1 MFRRRRSEDA
11 DRDEFDYDE
20 PEQPAGVPRAEGGPW
35 DAEEPFPALER
46 VDLGSLQVPVG
57 PEHEIQLVMAEQHG
71 AWVTVRYR
79 DSEVQI
85 QAFAAARRG
94 ALWDDV
100 RAEIAAEVN
109 TAGGRSQETEGS
121 FGIELMAQVPAEP
134 GQPMKGAGEVGGMRL
149 VRFVGIDGPRWFV
162 RGLFTGP
169 AADGG
174 DQASLL
180 EGVFRDVV
188 VVRGEHPVPPREILE
203 LRLPPEARQALEE
216 QAAAEEEEN
225 RFHGDLNP
233 FDRGPEFTETR

>member
-1 MFRRRRSEDA
+1 VFRRRRSEDA

-20 PEQPAGVPRAEGGPW
+20 PEQPAGVPHAEGGPW

-46 VDLGSLQVPVG
+46 VDLGSLQVPIG

-71 AWVTVRYR
+71 AWVTIRYR
-79 DSEVQI
+79 ESEVQI
-85 QAFAAARRG
+85 QAFAAARGG

-109 TAGGRSQETEGS
+109 TAGGRSQEAEGS

-134 GQPMKGAGEVGGMRL
+134 DQGPGEPDGMRL
-149 VRFVGIDGPRWFV
+149 VRFVGVDGPRWFV

-174 DQASLL
+174 DQADLL
-180 EGVFRDVV
+180 EEVFRDVV

-216 QAAAEEEEN
+216 QAAAEQEN
-225 RFHGDLNP
+225 RFGGDLNP
-233 FDRGPEFTETR
+233 FERGPEFTETR

>member
-1 MFRRRRSEDA
+1 VFRRRRSEDA

-35 DAEEPFPALER
+35 DAEEAFPALER
-46 VDLGSLQVPVG
+46 VDLGSLQVPIG

-71 AWVTVRYR
+71 AWVTIRYR
-79 DSEVQI
+79 ESEVQI

-134 GQPMKGAGEVGGMRL
+134 GQGPAELGGMRL
-149 VRFVGIDGPRWFV
+149 VRFVGVDGPRWFV

-174 DQASLL
+174 DQADLL
-180 EGVFRDVV
+180 EEVFRDVV

-216 QAAAEEEEN
+216 QADAEQEN
-225 RFHGDLNP
+225 RFGGDLNP
-233 FDRGPEFTETR
+233 FERGPEFTETR

>member
-46 VDLGSLQVPVG
+46 VDLGSLQVPIG

-71 AWVTVRYR
+71 AWVTIRYR
-79 DSEVQI
+79 ESEVQI
-85 QAFAAARRG
+85 QAFAASRRG

-121 FGIELMAQVPAEP
+121 FGIELMAQVPAPAEP
-134 GQPMKGAGEVGGMRL
+134 GQGAAEPGGMRL
-149 VRFVGIDGPRWFV
+149 VRFVGVDGPRWFV

-174 DQASLL
+174 DQADLL
-180 EGVFRDVV
+180 EEVFRDVV

-216 QAAAEEEEN
+216 QAAAEQEN
-225 RFHGDLNP
+225 RFDGDLNP
-233 FDRGPEFTETR
+233 FERGPEFTETR

>member
-1 MFRRRRSEDA
+1 VFRRRRSADA

-20 PEQPAGVPRAEGGPW
+20 PEQPAGNPRAEGGPW

-46 VDLGSLQVPVG
+46 VDLGSLQVPIG

-71 AWVTVRYR
+71 AWVTIRYR
-79 DSEVQI
+79 ESEVQI

-100 RAEIAAEVN
+100 RAEIAAEVT

-134 GQPMKGAGEVGGMRL
+134 GQGAGEPGGMRL
-149 VRFVGIDGPRWFV
+149 VRFVGVDGPRWFV
-162 RGLFTGP
+162 RGLFSGP

-174 DQASLL
+174 DQADLL
-180 EGVFRDVV
+180 EEVLRDVV

-216 QAAAEEEEN
+216 QAAADEEN
-225 RFHGDLNP
+225 RFGGDLNP
-233 FDRGPEFTETR
+233 FERGPEFTETR

>member
-71 AWVTVRYR
+71 AWVTIRYLE
-79 DSEVQI
+79 SEVQI

-121 FGIELMAQVPAEP
+121 FGIELMAQVPAPAEP
-134 GQPMKGAGEVGGMRL
+134 GQGAAEPGGMRL
-149 VRFVGIDGPRWFV
+149 VRFVGVDGPRWFV
-162 RGLFTGP
+162 RGLFSGP

-174 DQASLL
+174 DQAELL
-180 EGVFRDVV
+180 EEVLRDVV

-216 QAAAEEEEN
+216 QAAADEEN
-225 RFHGDLNP
+225 RFGGDLNP
-233 FDRGPEFTETR
+233 FERGPEFTETR

>member
-1 MFRRRRSEDA
+1 VFRRRRSEDA
-11 DRDEFDYDE
+11 DRDEFDNDE
-20 PEQPAGVPRAEGGPW
+20 PEQPAGVPRADGGPW
-35 DAEEPFPALER
+35 DAEEPFPALAR
-46 VDLGSLQVPVG
+46 VDLGSLQVPIG

-71 AWVTVRYR
+71 AWVTIRYR
-79 DSEVQI
+79 ESEVQI
-85 QAFAAARRG
+85 QAFAASRRG

-100 RAEIAAEVN
+100 RTEIAAEVN

-134 GQPMKGAGEVGGMRL
+134 GQGPGEPAGMRL
-149 VRFVGIDGPRWFV
+149 VRFVGVDGPRWFV

-174 DQASLL
+174 DQADLL
-180 EGVFRDVV
+180 EEVSRDVV

-216 QAAAEEEEN
+216 QAAAEQEN
-225 RFHGDLNP
+225 RFGGDLNP
-233 FDRGPEFTETR
+233 FERGPEFTETR

>member
-1 MFRRRRSEDA
+1 VFRRRRSEDA

-20 PEQPAGVPRAEGGPW
+20 PEQPAGDPRAEGGPW
-35 DAEEPFPALER
+35 DAEEPFPAFER
-46 VDLGSLQVPVG
+46 VDLGSLQVPIG

-71 AWVTVRYR
+71 AWVTIRYR
-79 DSEVQI
+79 ESEVQI

-134 GQPMKGAGEVGGMRL
+134 GQGPAELGGMRL
-149 VRFVGIDGPRWFV
+149 VRFVGVDGPRWFV

-174 DQASLL
+174 DQAELL
-180 EGVFRDVV
+180 EEVLRNVV

-216 QAAAEEEEN
+216 QAEAEQEN
-225 RFHGDLNP
+225 RFGGDLNP
-233 FDRGPEFTETR
+233 FERGPEFTETR